1 MRISNAVGL
10 LVLVLALGGTA
21 PSQGAGAASPGVS
34 VDFRNVPLREVLATL
49 ADMLSLEVDARSVS
63 PVRVTMKLEDA
74 PAEVVI
80 ELLAW
85 QSGQVWFIEDGVL
98 YWGAAEELPRAE
110 LARHQQDRAKLLER
124 GSRLLGRLLDLPLP
138 FRLRL
143 RGARL
148 AEVLRFL
155 QRETGLL
162 LFLDSRLAEVLR
174 FLQRETG
181 LLLFLDSRCRERFD
195 VVVRADFKGLSTSE
209 LLDELTV
216 SVDGEPGLAWTTAG
230 EVVVISSP
238 AYLHSLAV
246 GRR

>member
-21 PSQGAGAASPGVS
+21 PSQGAGAPSPGVS
-34 VDFRNVPLREVLATL
+34 VDFQNVPLREALATL

-98 YWGAAEELPRAE
+98 YWGSAEELPRAE

-124 GSRLLGRLLDLPLP
+124 RSRLLGRLLDLPLP

-143 RGARL
+143 RGA
-148 AEVLRFL
+148 
-155 QRETGLL
+155 
-162 LFLDSRLAEVLR
+162 RLAEVLR